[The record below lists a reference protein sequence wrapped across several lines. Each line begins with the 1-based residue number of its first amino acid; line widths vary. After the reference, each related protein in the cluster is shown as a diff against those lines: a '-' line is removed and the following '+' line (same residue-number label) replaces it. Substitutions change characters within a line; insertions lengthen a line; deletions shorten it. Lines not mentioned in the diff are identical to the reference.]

1 MSWVLNVLA
10 LVLAL
15 ALILLLGRC
24 EADVRRPRPAGD
36 DGAASIFGSPTSS
49 AAFAR

>member
-1 MSWVLNVLA
+1 MSWALNVLA
-10 LVLAL
+10 LSFAL

-36 DGAASIFGSPTSS
+36 DGAASFLGSPTASG
-49 AAFAR
+49 AFVP

>member
-1 MSWVLNVLA
+1 MSWTTATFA
-10 LVLAL
+10 LVLASV
-15 ALILLLGRC
+15 ALLLLGRC
-24 EADVRRPRPAGD
+24 DPPPPALGGD

>member
-10 LVLAL
+10 LALAL
-15 ALILLLGRC
+15 ALIVLLGRC

-36 DGAASIFGSPTSS
+36 DGAASFLGSPT
-49 AAFAR
+49 AGGGFVR